1 MLCISICT
9 VKLTNSGDA
18 GARASN
24 ELDVL
29 VLSSWV
35 RYEIVRYEIENRGLV
50 SVRYEIEN
58 RGLVAV

>member
-1 MLCISICT
+1 M
-9 VKLTNSGDA
+9 KLTNIGDA